1 MSLYVLKILSILL
14 DVGSLIGC
22 VYLATAAV
30 AVARFARRPVSL
42 AVPLR
47 PASVLKP
54 LCGQDPG
61 LLKNLLS
68 FADQEYPAY
77 QIVCGVQNA
86 GDAAIP
92 LVERLKRERPMV
104 PIALVVDAARRGGN
118 LKVANLM
125 NMLPSAQH
133 DRLVMVDSDMRVP
146 PTFLATVTAPLED
159 AGVGLVTSLYR
170 GRPADP
176 RLPSVLG
183 AQYIN
188 HAFLPQAVLGEALRP
203 GQGCFGAS
211 IGMTRQTLEA
221 IGGLEAVADALADDN
236 ALGSAVR
243 RLGKRIVLS
252 SLIIDD
258 WVSEPSISGLFR
270 HELRWALTIRGVAPW
285 GYLGSLI
292 THPVA
297 LAILAAIL
305 GGLSWLSLGALAVA
319 LLARFAMVRAT
330 DRALGLESSPL
341 WLVPLRDLLSFGVYV
356 ASYFTR
362 TVAWRDRKFHVDRQG
377 HLTLEGDSA
386 A

>member
-1 MSLYVLKILSILL
+1 M
-14 DVGSLIGC
+14 
-22 VYLATAAV
+22 
-30 AVARFARRPVSL
+30 
-42 AVPLR
+42 
-47 PASVLKP
+47 KP

-61 LLKNLLS
+61 LLENLLS
-68 FADQEYPAY
+68 FADQAY
-77 QIVCGVQNA
+77 SEFQIVCGVQDPQ
-86 GDAAIP
+86 DAAIP
-92 LVERLKRERPMV
+92 VVERLKRERPQIPV
-104 PIALVVDAARRGGN
+104 TLVVDSARRGGN

-125 NMLPSAQH
+125 NMLPAARH

-146 PTFLATVTAPLED
+146 PSFLATVTAPLDD

-170 GRPADP
+170 GRAADS

-188 HAFLPQAVLGEALRP
+188 HAFLPQAILGEALRP

-211 IGMTRQTLEA
+211 IGMTRQTLEE
-221 IGGLEAVADALADDN
+221 IGGFEAVADALADDN

-243 RLGKRIVLS
+243 RLGKRIVVS
-252 SLIIDD
+252 DLIIDD
-258 WVSEPSISGLFR
+258 WVSEPSIRALFR

-285 GYLGSLI
+285 GYLGSVI

-297 LAILAAIL
+297 LAISAACLDGFGWPGL
-305 GGLSWLSLGALAVA
+305 GVLAVA
-319 LLARFAMVRAT
+319 LLGRFAMVRTT
-330 DRALGLESSPL
+330 DRALGLEASPL
-341 WLVPLRDLLSFGVYV
+341 WLVPLRDLLSFGVFL

-377 HLTLEGDSA
+377 QLTLEGDSA